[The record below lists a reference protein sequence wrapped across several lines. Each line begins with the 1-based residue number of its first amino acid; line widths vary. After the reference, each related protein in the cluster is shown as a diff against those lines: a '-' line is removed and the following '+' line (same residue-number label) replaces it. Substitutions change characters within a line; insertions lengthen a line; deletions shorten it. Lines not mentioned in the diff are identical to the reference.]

1 MHLTRRPISLR
12 LRWLRWRARLS
23 VPSLLASADERSVV
37 SRVAAING
45 GLAILIISLFAWLT
59 DLPLLFPVLG
69 PSAFILFSKPFS
81 ADAAPRSVVGGHFIA
96 MATALGAWTLVSTL
110 YGRPVSMEDAQ
121 WPTFLSAALA
131 LAVTCMLLV
140 RLSCP
145 HAPACASALLIA
157 LGAVTEWRELLA
169 LAVAVVVLT
178 VQAICINRI
187 AGLNV
192 PIWSAH
198 RNEEEGGIV

>member
-1 MHLTRRPISLR
+1 M
-12 LRWLRWRARLS
+12 
-23 VPSLLASADERSVV
+23 
-37 SRVAAING
+37 AAVNG
-45 GLAILIISLFAWLT
+45 AVAILIISLFAWLT
-59 DLPLLFPVLG
+59 DLPLVFPVLG

-81 ADAAPRSVVGGHFIA
+81 ADAAPRSVVIGHFVA
-96 MATALGAWTLVSTL
+96 MATAVASWQLVSAA
-110 YGRPVSMEDAQ
+110 YGQPVSMENAH
-121 WPTFLSAALA
+121 WPTILSASLA

-157 LGAVTEWRELLA
+157 LGAVTEWVELLA

-178 VQAICINRI
+178 LQAVCINRI
-187 AGLNV
+187 AGVNV

-198 RNEEEGGIV
+198 RDEEATGIA

>member
-1 MHLTRRPISLR
+1 MHPTRRPISLR

-23 VPSLLASADERSVV
+23 IPSLLASADERSVV
-37 SRVAAING
+37 SRVAAVNG
-45 GLAILIISLFAWLT
+45 TVAILIISLFAWLT

-81 ADAAPRSVVGGHFIA
+81 ADAAPRSVVIGHFVA
-96 MATALGAWTLVSTL
+96 MATAVASWQLVSAA
-110 YGRPVSMEDAQ
+110 YGQPVSMDDAQ
-121 WPTFLSAALA
+121 WPTIVSASLA
-131 LAVTCMLLV
+131 LAVTCMLLI

-157 LGAVTEWRELLA
+157 LGAVTEWREVLA

-178 VQAICINRI
+178 LQAVCINRI
-187 AGLNV
+187 AGVNV
-192 PIWSAH
+192 PLWSPQ

>member
-1 MHLTRRPISLR
+1 MYPTRRPLSLR

-96 MATALGAWTLVSTL
+96 MATALGA
-110 YGRPVSMEDAQ
+110 
-121 WPTFLSAALA
+121 
-131 LAVTCMLLV
+131 
-140 RLSCP
+140 
-145 HAPACASALLIA
+145 
-157 LGAVTEWRELLA
+157 
-169 LAVAVVVLT
+169 
-178 VQAICINRI
+178 
-187 AGLNV
+187 
-192 PIWSAH
+192 
-198 RNEEEGGIV
+198 

>member
-1 MHLTRRPISLR
+1 MHPTRRPISLR

-23 VPSLLASADERSVV
+23 IPSLLASADERSVV
-37 SRVAAING
+37 SRVAAVNG
-45 GLAILIISLFAWLT
+45 AVAILIISLFAWLT

-81 ADAAPRSVVGGHFIA
+81 ADAAPRSVVGGHFVA
-96 MATALGAWTLVSTL
+96 MAVAVGAWQLVSTL
-110 YGRPVSMEDAQ
+110 YGRPVSIEQAQ

-145 HAPACASALLIA
+145 HAPACASALLVA

-178 VQAICINRI
+178 VQAVCINRM
-187 AGLNV
+187 AGLDV
-192 PIWSAH
+192 PLWSPQP
-198 RNEEEGGIV
+198 NEERGAIL